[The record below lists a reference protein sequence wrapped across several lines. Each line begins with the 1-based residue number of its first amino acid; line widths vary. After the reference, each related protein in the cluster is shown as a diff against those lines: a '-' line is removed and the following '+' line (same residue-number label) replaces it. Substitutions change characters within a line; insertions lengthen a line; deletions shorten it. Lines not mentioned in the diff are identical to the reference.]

1 MRVLQANKFHYVKGG
16 AERYYLDVSQ
26 RLLERGHEVIPFAM
40 RHARNEPSEYERFF
54 VREIDYHDIGLAAKA
69 RAALRSIYSRETV
82 ARINA
87 LVDVIRPDV
96 AQFHNIYHQIS
107 PSIITALAKRG
118 VPMVQTLHDYKLVCP
133 GYLFQANGE
142 ICELCKERGRL
153 SAVRQKCLLGSR
165 VASLVGVLEA
175 QLHDWLKTYSKI
187 AYFLC
192 PSRFMLEKVAEYG
205 IPREKLIHF
214 PYFLPLEAYQPAFG
228 TSDYFIYLGRLSREK
243 GVATLLAAL
252 KARRGSRLT
261 CRILGEG
268 PLEEQLKRQVAEW
281 GLTNVEFSGYLQGE
295 ELMATVRGAA
305 FTVVPSEWYENFPFS
320 ILESFAQGTPVVGS
334 RNGGIPEMVLPE
346 QTGLT
351 FAPKDAGDL
360 AAALDWMEA
369 HPEKVIEMGRIARRR
384 MEELYA
390 PDPHMEKLETLYA
403 RVIKEAG
410 MRR

>member
-1 MRVLQANKFHYVKGG
+1 MKILQANKFHYVKGG

-26 RLLERGHEVIPFAM
+26 RLHERGHAVIPFAM
-40 RHARNEPSEYERFF
+40 QHPRNEPSEYAKYF
-54 VREIDYHDIGLAAKA
+54 VREIDYHALGLVGKV
-69 RAALRSIYSRETV
+69 RAAARSIYSRETV
-82 ARINA
+82 AKIHA
-87 LVDVIRPDV
+87 LVDEVRPDI

-107 PSIITALAKRG
+107 PAIISALAKRG

-133 GYLFQANGE
+133 GYLFMANGE
-142 ICELCKERGRL
+142 ICESCKERGRL

-165 VASLVGVLEA
+165 AASLVGVIEA
-175 QLHDWLKTYSKI
+175 QLHDWLNTYAQV

-192 PSRFMLEKVAEYG
+192 PSQFMLEKVAEYG
-205 IPREKLIHF
+205 IPREKLVHF
-214 PYFLPLEAYQPAFG
+214 PYFLPLESYRPAYEP
-228 TSDYFIYLGRLSREK
+228 SDYFIYLGRLSREK
-243 GVATLLAAL
+243 GVATLLKAL
-252 KARRGSRLT
+252 KLCAGSRLT

-268 PLEEQLKRQVAEW
+268 PLEEELKAQAVDW
-281 GLTNVEFSGYLQGE
+281 GLTNVEFSGFLQGE
-295 ELMATVRGAA
+295 ELQATVRGAA

-346 QTGLT
+346 ETGLT
-351 FAPKDAGDL
+351 FTPQDPSAL
-360 AAALDWMEA
+360 AEALDWMES
-369 HPEKVIEMGRIARRR
+369 HPEKVTEMGRVARRR

-390 PDPHMEKLETLYA
+390 PDPHMEKLEALYA